1 MNTPS
6 DTPSRRSR
14 GAERRR
20 FQRHEM
26 MASVH
31 VRHAAVDYLLELGNI
46 SRSGALVLLGSLPQ
60 PLWMTLGRKVE
71 LSLVALLD
79 ENETAPSSYRDPLVL
94 RGAIVRMHAGNK
106 GFGMHF
112 DMSDEET
119 ARSAER
125 VAELISLA
133 PATVPRP

>member
-1 MNTPS
+1 
-6 DTPSRRSR
+6 
-14 GAERRR
+14 
-20 FQRHEM
+20 M

-79 ENETAPSSYRDPLVL
+79 ENEMAPSSYRDPLVL
-94 RGAIVRMHAGNK
+94 REEPAGP
-106 GFGMHF
+106 GSCWAPFHF
-112 DMSDEET
+112 
-119 ARSAER
+119 RPGER
-125 VAELISLA
+125 
-133 PATVPRP
+133 PN